1 LIAFI
6 DIRSIL
12 SRKEL
17 SLYHIIHSGVTRVP
31 FWQKRK
37 LRDGQATREKNRENP
52 DLKRNNICNYE
63 KHIEIFEKEVIIFGK
78 CNRLSVEMQ
87 PSFSENKGS
96 FHPGQRLC
104 PLKSPALQPKKPA
117 DFLFLPPVG
126 SKTIGH
132 PPDKSLIG

>member
-1 LIAFI
+1 MIAFI

-17 SLYHIIHSGVTRVP
+17 FLYHIIHSEATRVP

-63 KHIEIFEKEVIIFGK
+63 KHIEIFEKEVSIFGK
-78 CNRLSVEMQ
+78 CLLLS
-87 PSFSENKGS
+87 
-96 FHPGQRLC
+96 GQM
-104 PLKSPALQPKKPA
+104 
-117 DFLFLPPVG
+117 
-126 SKTIGH
+126 
-132 PPDKSLIG
+132 